1 MIFGAKN
8 LERLSICIGKIQN
21 HRKQN
26 IKRQNNNQN
35 SGKIKVM
42 ENENEKLDRKELMEK
57 YSDYILST
65 GERPKNVYLFAK
77 ENNISEGDFY
87 QYFSGFDAIEKAYLM
102 YFFEQSQK
110 LALQIEHY
118 EELSPK
124 EKLLNFYYLFFENL
138 NMNRSLVLMILD
150 QGIKSNIRR
159 YCHLRTPHHEL
170 VQSLDIQLLDL
181 FEKMQESLNKYK
193 DRPIEEILWIH
204 FMSIF
209 KYWKADDSPGFE
221 KTDVYIEKSLDTG
234 FEIVDSTLLDKVF
247 DLGKFLWKR

>member
-1 MIFGAKN
+1 
-8 LERLSICIGKIQN
+8 
-21 HRKQN
+21 
-26 IKRQNNNQN
+26 
-35 SGKIKVM
+35 M
-42 ENENEKLDRKELMEK
+42 ENENEKLNRKELMEK

-77 ENNISEGDFY
+77 ENDISESDFY
-87 QYFSGFDAIEKAYLM
+87 QYFSGFDAIEKAYLI

-110 LALQIEHY
+110 LTRQIEHY
-118 EELSPK
+118 ETLSPR

-150 QGIKSNIRR
+150 QGIKSNIKR
-159 YCHLRTPHHEL
+159 YCHLRKPHQEF
-170 VQSLDIQLLDL
+170 VQALDIQPLDI
-181 FEKMQESLNKYK
+181 FEKLPDRLEKYK
-193 DRPIEEILWIH
+193 DRPITEILWIH

>member
-8 LERLSICIGKIQN
+8 LERLSICIGEIQN

-159 YCHLRTPHHEL
+159 YCHLRTPHHEF
-170 VQSLDIQLLDL
+170 VQSLDIQLLDV
-181 FEKMQESLNKYK
+181 FEKMPESLNKYK
-193 DRPIEEILWIH
+193 NRPIEEILWIH

-209 KYWKADDSPGFE
+209 KYWKVDDSPGFE

-234 FEIVDSTLLDKVF
+234 FEVVDSTLLDKVF